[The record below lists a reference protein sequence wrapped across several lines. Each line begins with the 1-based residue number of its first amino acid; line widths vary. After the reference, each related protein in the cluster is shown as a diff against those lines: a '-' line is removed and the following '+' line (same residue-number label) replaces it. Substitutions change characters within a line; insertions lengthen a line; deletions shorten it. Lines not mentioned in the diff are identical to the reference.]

1 MNQQRVYTLFQR
13 SVEAK
18 MQVGENLAP
27 AIAKASDCLVQAL
40 LDDRKILICG
50 NGLSAAL
57 AQIFTASLAN
67 RFERERP
74 GLPAI
79 WLGSNLAAY
88 TAIATENDINEV
100 YAKSVKTLGQEGDV
114 LVVITSSGN
123 SANLINAAQVARERG
138 MNIVALTG
146 GNGGDVSRLL
156 DINDSEICAALDSR
170 SRIHE
175 LHLLCIFCLCD
186 LIDNSLFGME

>member
-1 MNQQRVYTLFQR
+1 MNERVYALFQR

-27 AIAKASDCLVQAL
+27 AIARGSDSIVQAL
-40 LDDRKILICG
+40 LTDRKILICG

-57 AQIFTASLAN
+57 AQMFTASLAD

-79 WLGSNLAAY
+79 WLGSNITTY
-88 TAIATENDINEV
+88 TSIASENGIQDV
-100 YAKSVKTLGQEGDV
+100 YAKSIKALGHEGDV
-114 LVVITSSGN
+114 LVVISTSGN
-123 SANLINAAQVARERG
+123 SGNLVRAVEVARERG
-138 MNIVALTG
+138 MSIIALTG
-146 GNGGDVSRLL
+146 GDGGDIARLL
-156 DINDSEICAALDSR
+156 DLNDVEIRAELNGR

-175 LHLLCIFCLCD
+175 VHLLCIFCLCD
-186 LIDNSLFGME
+186 LIDNSLFGID

>member
-1 MNQQRVYTLFQR
+1 MSQRVYTLFQR

-18 MQVGENLAP
+18 MQVGEALTP
-27 AIAKASDCLVQAL
+27 AITKASQCMVQAL
-40 LDDRKILICG
+40 LSDRKILICG

-57 AQIFTASLAN
+57 AQMFTASLAD

-79 WLGSNLAAY
+79 WLGSNLTTYASI
-88 TAIATENDINEV
+88 TTDGGVNEV
-100 YAKSVKTLGQEGDV
+100 YAKAIKALGHEGDV
-114 LVVITSSGN
+114 LVVISTTGN
-123 SANLINAAQVARERG
+123 SANLINATEVARERG

-146 GNGGDVSRLL
+146 GDGGDISRLL
-156 DINDSEICAALDSR
+156 DLTDVEIRATLDSR

-175 LHLLCIFCLCD
+175 VHLLSIFCICD
-186 LIDNSLFGME
+186 LIDNSLFGIE